1 MPDGHNL
8 TFPGN
13 SAFVPMTETTPI
25 LPIRHAVGLT
35 EMQQATTEGLRAKF
49 LIDSVFEPDQ
59 VQAVYT
65 HYDRVIVG
73 GVLPVQGPVVLPTYD
88 NLKSDY
94 FLERRELG
102 VINVGSAG
110 SVTVDGTVYALTKLD
125 GLYIGKGSR
134 NISFQSDDAA
144 NPARFFL
151 MSAPAHAVYPTARL
165 GKEDANPT
173 RLGARETANERTIY
187 KYIHSSGGLASCQ
200 LVMGLTVLE
209 QGSVWNT
216 MPAHVHDRRMET
228 YLYFDVPTEH
238 RVFHLM
244 GPPDETRHL
253 VVANHQAILSPPW
266 SIHSGCGTASY
277 SFIWGMAGENLDF
290 ADMDFA
296 PISSLR

>member
-1 MPDGHNL
+1 
-8 TFPGN
+8 
-13 SAFVPMTETTPI
+13 
-25 LPIRHAVGLT
+25 
-35 EMQQATTEGLRAKF
+35 MQRANTEGLRANF

-73 GVLPVQGPVVLPTYD
+73 GVLPVQAPVVLPTYD

-102 VINVGSAG
+102 VINVGGAG
-110 SVTVDGTVYALTKLD
+110 SVTVDGTVYPLTKFD
-125 GLYIGKGSR
+125 GLYVGKGSR
-134 NISFQSDDAA
+134 EVSFQSDEAA

-151 MSAPAHAVYPTARL
+151 MSAPAHAVYPTAKL
-165 GKEDANPT
+165 AKEDANPT
-173 RLGARETANERTIY
+173 KLGAPETANERTIY
-187 KYIHSSGGLASCQ
+187 KYIHANGLASCQ

-228 YLYFDVPTEH
+228 YLYFDVPAEH
-238 RVFHLM
+238 RVIHLM
-244 GPPDETRHL
+244 GPPDETRHI